1 MSRKIP
7 TSVNIT
13 IGLMLAVSVVWF
25 LFGLLTVMNC
35 VMSIPVGVVR
45 CAIGFTAIGF
55 ALTAALAAFFLRK
68 RNRLVYLA
76 TIALF
81 GMLLMVSF
89 FDELGWTDILLICAT
104 TATLTLL
111 IKDRRWFLRDEQA
124 GSNHSVL

>member
-1 MSRKIP
+1 MYHKVP
-7 TSVNIT
+7 TTVKLT

-25 LFGLLTVMNC
+25 LFGLLTVMNR

-45 CAIGFTAIGF
+45 YAIGFTAIGF
-55 ALTAALAAFFLRK
+55 SLATALAAFFLRK

-81 GMLLMVSF
+81 GMLLIVSF

-104 TATLTLL
+104 IATLILL

-124 GSNHSVL
+124 GSNHSIL